1 MSLLSDYPPFVSVL
15 WTMAVFF
22 AWIIWFWLLITIFSD
37 LFRRDDLG
45 GMAERSVKQQQA
57 AQQQLDDRIRSAAPS
72 GAAADIE
79 KAKQLL
85 DSGAITQAEYDAL
98 KAKALAM

>member
-1 MSLLSDYPPFVSVL
+1 VL
-15 WTMAVFF
+15 GDDPEAQ
-22 AWIIWFWLLITIFSD
+22 
-37 LFRRDDLG
+37 RR
-45 GMAERSVKQQQA
+45 ASR
-57 AQQQLDDRIRSAAPS
+57 QQQLDDRIRSAAPS
-72 GAAADIE
+72 SAAADIE